1 MNDKVEL
8 FDFDERQPNVK
19 MPGGRTWVF
28 NSADYLT
35 VKYSEMW
42 DPALVMHSHENEQI
56 NIVLSGK
63 VLFRV
68 GESVYELTKGTIIR
82 IPPNQPH
89 GLEKKLSDE
98 DFRVIQLIAPKEEAA
113 KESARVKT
121 MGHEGWPAL

>member
-8 FDFDERQPNVK
+8 FDFEERQPNVN

-28 NSADYLT
+28 NSADCLT

-42 DPALVMHSHENEQI
+42 DPALSVHAHEAEQI
-56 NIVLSGK
+56 NIVLGGR

-68 GESVYELTKGTIIR
+68 GEHVYELRKGSIIR

-98 DFRVIQLIAPKEEAA
+98 DFRVIQLVAPKEGAV
-113 KESARVKT
+113 ESLRVKN
-121 MGHEGWPAL
+121 MGHEGWPSL

>member
-1 MNDKVEL
+1 MNDQVEL
-8 FDFDERQPNVK
+8 FDFEERQPNVK

-28 NSADYLT
+28 NSADHLT

-42 DPALVMHSHENEQI
+42 DPALVMHSHEAEQI

-68 GESVYELTKGTIIR
+68 GENVYELRKGSIIR
-82 IPPNQPH
+82 IPPNQSH

-98 DFRVIQLIAPKEEAA
+98 DFRVIQLVAPKEGAA
-113 KESARVKT
+113 ESPRVKN
-121 MGHEGWPAL
+121 MGLEGWPEL

>member
-8 FDFDERQPNVK
+8 FDFQERQPNVNL
-19 MPGGRTWVF
+19 PGGRTWVF
-28 NSADYLT
+28 QGADSLT

-42 DPALVMHSHENEQI
+42 DPALVMHSHEAEQI

-68 GESVYELTKGTIIR
+68 GDSVYELNKGSIIR

-89 GLEKKLSDE
+89 GLEKKLSAE
-98 DFRVIQLIAPKEEAA
+98 DFQVIQLVAPKEGAV
-113 KESARVKT
+113 ESARVKD
-121 MGHEGWPAL
+121 MGREGWPEL

>member
-8 FDFDERQPNVK
+8 FDFEERQPNVN

-42 DPALVMHSHENEQI
+42 DPALSVHAHEAEQI
-56 NIVLSGK
+56 NVVLGGR

-68 GESVYELTKGTIIR
+68 GENVYELRKGSIIR

-98 DFRVIQLIAPKEEAA
+98 DFRVIQLIAPKEGAA
-113 KESARVKT
+113 ESLRVKN
-121 MGHEGWPAL
+121 MGYEGWPSL

>member
-8 FDFDERQPNVK
+8 FEFEECQPDVNR
-19 MPGGRTWVF
+19 PGGRTWVF
-28 NSADYLT
+28 QGADCLS

-42 DPALVMHSHENEQI
+42 DPALSVHTHEAEQV
-56 NIVLSGK
+56 NIVLGGK

-68 GESVYELTKGTIIR
+68 GDGVYELAKGSIIR

-98 DFRVIQLIAPKEEAA
+98 AFRVIQLIAPKEEGAQ
-113 KESARVKT
+113 SPRVKT
-121 MGHEGWPAL
+121 MGRQGWPAL

>member
-1 MNDKVEL
+1 MMNDQVEL
-8 FDFDERQPNVK
+8 FDFEERQPNIK

-28 NSADYLT
+28 NSADHLT

-42 DPALVMHSHENEQI
+42 DPALVMHSHEAEQI

-68 GESVYELTKGTIIR
+68 GEGVYELRKGSIIR

-98 DFRVIQLIAPKEEAA
+98 DFRVIQLVAPKEGAA
-113 KESARVKT
+113 ESPRAKD
-121 MGHEGWPAL
+121 MGLEGWPAL

>member
-1 MNDKVEL
+1 MNDQVEL
-8 FDFDERQPNVK
+8 FDFEERQPNVK

-28 NSADYLT
+28 NSADHLT
-35 VKYSEMW
+35 VKYPEMW
-42 DPALVMHSHENEQI
+42 DPALVMHSHEAEQI

-68 GESVYELTKGTIIR
+68 GENVYELRKGSIIR

-98 DFRVIQLIAPKEEAA
+98 DFRVIQLVAPKESST
-113 KESARVKT
+113 ESLRVKD

>member
-1 MNDKVEL
+1 MNEKVEL
-8 FDFDERQPNVK
+8 FDFEERQPDVGR
-19 MPGGRTWVF
+19 PGGRTWVF
-28 NSADYLT
+28 NGADHLS

-42 DPALVMHSHENEQI
+42 DPATSLHAHESEQI

-68 GESVYELTKGTIIR
+68 GDSVYELSKGTIIR

-98 DFRVIQLIAPKEEAA
+98 DFRVIQLIAPKEAA
-113 KESARVKT
+113 AESPRVKN
-121 MGHEGWPAL
+121 MGHEGWPTL

>member
-1 MNDKVEL
+1 MNDQVEL
-8 FDFDERQPNVK
+8 FDFEERQPNIK

-28 NSADYLT
+28 NSADHLT

-42 DPALVMHSHENEQI
+42 DPALVMHSHEAEQI

-68 GESVYELTKGTIIR
+68 GDNVYELRKGSIIR

-98 DFRVIQLIAPKEEAA
+98 DFRVIQLVAPKENAV
-113 KESARVKT
+113 ESARVKN
-121 MGHEGWPAL
+121 MGLEGWPAL

>member
-8 FDFDERQPNVK
+8 FDFEERQPDVK
-19 MPGGRTWVF
+19 RPGGRTWVF
-28 NSADYLT
+28 NGPDYLS

-42 DPALVMHSHENEQI
+42 DPATSMHAHENEQI

-98 DFRVIQLIAPKEEAA
+98 DFRVIQLIAPKESVS
-113 KESARVKT
+113 ESPRVKD
-121 MGHEGWPAL
+121 MGREGWPSL

>member
-8 FDFDERQPNVK
+8 FDLDERQPNVK

-28 NSADYLT
+28 QGADYLT
-35 VKYSEMW
+35 IKYSEMW
-42 DPALVMHSHENEQI
+42 DPALSLHAHENEQI

-68 GESVYELTKGTIIR
+68 GDEVYELTKGSAIR

-89 GLEKKLSDE
+89 GLEKKLSAE
-98 DFRVIQLIAPKEEAA
+98 DFRVIQLIAPKDVGEE
-113 KESARVKT
+113 SPRVKT

>member
-8 FDFDERQPNVK
+8 FDFEERQPDVK
-19 MPGGRTWVF
+19 RPGGRTWVF
-28 NSADYLT
+28 NGPDYLS

-42 DPALVMHSHENEQI
+42 DPATSMHAHENEQI

-98 DFRVIQLIAPKEEAA
+98 DFRVIQLIAPKESVS
-113 KESARVKT
+113 ESPRVKD
-121 MGHEGWPAL
+121 MGHEGWPSL

>member
-1 MNDKVEL
+1 MNDQVEL
-8 FDFDERQPNVK
+8 FDFEERQPNVK

-28 NSADYLT
+28 NSADHLT

-42 DPALVMHSHENEQI
+42 DPALVMHSHEAEQI

-68 GESVYELTKGTIIR
+68 GENVYELRKGSIIR

-98 DFRVIQLIAPKEEAA
+98 DFRVIQLVAPKEGAA
-113 KESARVKT
+113 ESLRVKD